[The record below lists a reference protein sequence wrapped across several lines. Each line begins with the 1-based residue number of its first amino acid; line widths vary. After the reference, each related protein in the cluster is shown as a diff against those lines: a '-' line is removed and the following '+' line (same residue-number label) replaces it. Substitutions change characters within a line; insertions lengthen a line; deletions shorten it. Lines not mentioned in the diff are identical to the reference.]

1 MGKGNWTKRLTEGM
15 ELLGETLPGMAVAEL
30 AGDRRVLIEGHRGVT
45 GYSREQVTVKV
56 SYGCLCVTGCG
67 LELRQMSKEQLVIC
81 GRIDSIQ
88 LGRGC

>member
-1 MGKGNWTKRLTEGM
+1 MAKGKWVKRLTDGM
-15 ELLGETLPGMAVAEL
+15 DQNGETMPGVAVAEL

-45 GYSREQVTVKV
+45 EYNRERVTVKV

-67 LELRQMSKEQLVIC
+67 LELRQMSKQQLVIC

-88 LGRGC
+88 LGRNR